1 MQAGDPMTQAEQIA
15 ALHAAM
21 AIVNARQDP
30 HTASLLAAH
39 VAAITVDVVLG
50 DNPAPAPGNRL
61 VRLTQAAR

>member
-1 MQAGDPMTQAEQIA
+1 MTRAEQIQT
-15 ALHAAM
+15 LHAAM
-21 AIVNARQDP
+21 AIVNERDDP
-30 HTASLLAAH
+30 HTAAQLAAH